1 MKQVNLAGNSMSEWK
16 TSLESI
22 GFVFAE
28 TQHIGGNDHDIY
40 RWPYMGDGV
49 SDSSYIGITLR
60 QAQYGGAN
68 VDSGRLFDF
77 HLNEVFDA
85 SLWSFGEVHTAA
97 RNTNA
102 IRYEYLKNG
111 GIVFTIQNLTTSP
124 WRFAAFLPGE
134 NGEHGYVVDNTAIAG
149 QIARIYNDGNLD
161 RTEILNF
168 DNTIKTNTN
177 ASSIQLVEAYDY
189 INDNIISNLYLCV
202 TNPNIQKCSVAGC
215 YQIIEVN
222 NKRYFIIPVG
232 DVASQAKLAF
242 EIADSLPS
250 NS

>member
-1 MKQVNLAGNSMSEWK
+1 MKQVNLFGNSMSEWK
-16 TSLESI
+16 AVLESV
-22 GFVFAE
+22 GFVFAG
-28 TQHIGGNDHDIY
+28 TQHVGSNDYDTY

-49 SDSSYIGITLR
+49 SDSSYIGIALR
-60 QAQYGGAN
+60 KRITGSAE
-68 VDSGRLFDF
+68 VDAARLFDF

-85 SLWSFGEVHTAA
+85 SPWAFGEVHTSAS
-97 RNTNA
+97 NVNA

-134 NGEHGYVVDNTAIAG
+134 HGYVVDNTAISRL
-149 QIARIYNDGNLD
+149 IARIYNDGNLD
-161 RTEILNF
+161 KTEILNF
-168 DNTIKTNTN
+168 DNTIKVNTD

-189 INDNIISNLYLCV
+189 INNNIIPNLYLCV
-202 TNPNIQKCSVAGC
+202 SNPNIQQCSVAGC

-232 DVASQAKLAF
+232 DNPAQAKLAF